1 MGDQADDILSSFSL
15 LEEDRNK
22 YKTVLDKFQGY
33 FVKRKNII
41 FERARFNRRKQE
53 VGEPVE
59 DFIMDLYRLSEH
71 CGYGTLLDEMI
82 RNRIVV
88 GLLDAAL
95 SEKLQLDPDL
105 NLDKAVKTARES
117 ESIKQ
122 QQTLLRN
129 DFQEERV
136 VDTLEKQS
144 SWCHGNFK
152 KKPKKDTPQ
161 TPPKTCPR
169 CGRSPEHS
177 RQQCPAREEQC
188 YKYGK
193 RGHFQIMC
201 RSKVSRNVSVVES
214 ADQDAFIGAVQ
225 DSEHENPWIITLAVN
240 GKPLKFKIDTGA
252 DVSVIPHKLFKN
264 IPGASLTPVKKI
276 LSGPGYKGTA
286 CERTVCGNSTA
297 WKQTSNRGCVRSAKA
312 QSCLAWTP
320 CY

>member
-1 MGDQADDILSSFSL
+1 MAAFQIPPPESFNFSRPEEWPKWVRQFECFRYASGLSEKEEPIQVHTLIYSMGDQADDILSSFSL

-136 VDTLEKQS
+136 VDTLEKKS

-161 TPPKTCPR
+161 TPPKTCP
-169 CGRSPEHS
+169 
-177 RQQCPAREEQC
+177 
-188 YKYGK
+188 
-193 RGHFQIMC
+193 
-201 RSKVSRNVSVVES
+201 KVWE
-214 ADQDAFIGAVQ
+214 
-225 DSEHENPWIITLAVN
+225 
-240 GKPLKFKIDTGA
+240 
-252 DVSVIPHKLFKN
+252 IP
-264 IPGASLTPVKKI
+264 
-276 LSGPGYKGTA
+276 
-286 CERTVCGNSTA
+286 
-297 WKQTSNRGCVRSAKA
+297 
-312 QSCLAWTP
+312 
-320 CY
+320 